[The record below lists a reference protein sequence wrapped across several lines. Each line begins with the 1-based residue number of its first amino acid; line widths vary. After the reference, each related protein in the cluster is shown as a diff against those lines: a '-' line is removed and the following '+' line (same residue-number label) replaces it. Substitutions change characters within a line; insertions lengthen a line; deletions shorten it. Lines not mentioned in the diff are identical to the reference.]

1 MIRSGTLRI
10 ALASFASASI
20 VAVAAASWASEPP
33 PPPAPLPAPAPSTPA
48 KVAFRNDPRI
58 AIVQRLIQGGDLEAA
73 AAVCRTILSEKPDC
87 DRATMLLGVTLSKSK
102 RYEDAR
108 AKLEAARDSKQ
119 DYPERRHANHFLG
132 WACYHLGDLEAARK
146 AFEAHL
152 VAVPGEPD
160 STFGLGL
167 VALDEDRLDDAQ
179 KHFDAALAAFE
190 KAGKTGVDATRVLT
204 RMSDVAMRR
213 GEVERAEALLARAVA
228 ANAVQHETWAK
239 VARVKDRLGKTAEAD
254 AARANEQ
261 RILEALGRRA
271 KQPPAPDANDAPAK
285 PKDAP

>member
-1 MIRSGTLRI
+1 MLRSRI
-10 ALASFASASI
+10 LLHAFAAL
-20 VAVAAASWASEPP
+20 VAAAPGVGAPPSVAEPP
-33 PPPAPLPAPAPSTPA
+33 AAASA
-48 KVAFRNDPRI
+48 GFQNDARI
-58 AIVQRLIQGGDLEAA
+58 SIVQRLIQGGDFEAA
-73 AAVCRTILSEKPDC
+73 ATICRTILSEKPDC
-87 DRATMLLGVTLSKSK
+87 DRATMLLGVSLSKSK

-108 AKLEAARDSKQ
+108 VRLEAARDSKQ

-152 VAVPGEPD
+152 AAVPGEPD

-179 KHFDAALAAFE
+179 KHLDDALAAFE
-190 KAGKTGVDATRVLT
+190 KAGKKGVDAARVLT

-213 GEVERAEALLARAVA
+213 GDVERAEALLARAVA
-228 ANAVQHETWAK
+228 ASAVQHETWAK

-271 KQPPAPDANDAPAK
+271 KERAAPADGGVPQQ